1 MPCCGATFQPRDAE
15 VAFIRGAATASVT
28 ERRLA
33 ESLNNFDTALRDG
46 EIDDFVR
53 AADTLRD
60 EQTKALPAALLA
72 RRPFQHGALRGDVA
86 ELRRQLDRKR
96 GGTTFRQLMTRYGQ
110 HILAATPC
118 MFVSPASL
126 AQFVP
131 PGSATFDIVVF
142 DEASQVTVPQAI
154 GALGRGRSAVVVGD
168 SQQMPPTS
176 IGQVNVNESVEAD
189 ESGAVAPDDLD
200 SILTECVESQ
210 VPRLWL
216 SWHYRSQDESLITF
230 SNEKYYEGRLA
241 SLPSPGG
248 DPTAGVEWRRVH
260 GHFNR
265 EDRRKHF
272 RTNRVEAEAIVEEIR
287 SRLATPSLAGQSIG
301 VVTFNKEQQSLV
313 QDLLEESGDP
323 LVLAQLR
330 PEPEEGI
337 FVKNLEN
344 VQGDERDV
352 ILFTTAFS
360 KKPGDP
366 KLPLNFGP
374 LGHSGGEKRFNVAV
388 TRARR
393 KVMIFTSY
401 DPIDVDLSRTRSTGL
416 AHLRAYLEMADRG
429 PGSDGASS
437 GTSHGDRST
446 NPVQESIAAALRTRG
461 YEVQTNYGL
470 SEFVLDIVVREP
482 ASDRWQVAIVLDGPR
497 WATRPTVSDRDLTPR
512 LLEQMMHW
520 GASLRV
526 WLPEWIDAPD
536 TVLDRVD
543 AAVATA
549 NERRRRYDEQLAAD
563 AEARAAAIAE
573 AEAHPPSEVSDDEPT
588 VDGGAGQ
595 TELVWDVGPTDPPP
609 ATATDTR
616 LVAGLATAAV
626 PAPVG
631 LDVAP
636 TRDWTAVRRRISTR
650 PLRCWATAPTST
662 G

>member
-1 MPCCGATFQPRDAE
+1 MPP
-15 VAFIRGAATASVT
+15 TASVT

-33 ESLNNFDTALRDG
+33 EGLNNFDTALRDG

-176 IGQVNVNESVEAD
+176 IGQVNVNESDEAD

-265 EDRRKHF
+265 EDRRNHF

-301 VVTFNKEQQSLV
+301 VVTFNK
-313 QDLLEESGDP
+313 
-323 LVLAQLR
+323 R
-330 PEPEEGI
+330 
-337 FVKNLEN
+337 
-344 VQGDERDV
+344 
-352 ILFTTAFS
+352 
-360 KKPGDP
+360 
-366 KLPLNFGP
+366 
-374 LGHSGGEKRFNVAV
+374 
-388 TRARR
+388 
-393 KVMIFTSY
+393 
-401 DPIDVDLSRTRSTGL
+401 
-416 AHLRAYLEMADRG
+416 
-429 PGSDGASS
+429 
-437 GTSHGDRST
+437 
-446 NPVQESIAAALRTRG
+446 
-461 YEVQTNYGL
+461 
-470 SEFVLDIVVREP
+470 
-482 ASDRWQVAIVLDGPR
+482 
-497 WATRPTVSDRDLTPR
+497 
-512 LLEQMMHW
+512 
-520 GASLRV
+520 
-526 WLPEWIDAPD
+526 
-536 TVLDRVD
+536 
-543 AAVATA
+543 AAVARSGPA
-549 NERRRRYDEQLAAD
+549 RGER
-563 AEARAAAIAE
+563 
-573 AEAHPPSEVSDDEPT
+573 
-588 VDGGAGQ
+588 
-595 TELVWDVGPTDPPP
+595 
-609 ATATDTR
+609 
-616 LVAGLATAAV
+616 
-626 PAPVG
+626 
-631 LDVAP
+631 
-636 TRDWTAVRRRISTR
+636 
-650 PLRCWATAPTST
+650 
-662 G
+662 